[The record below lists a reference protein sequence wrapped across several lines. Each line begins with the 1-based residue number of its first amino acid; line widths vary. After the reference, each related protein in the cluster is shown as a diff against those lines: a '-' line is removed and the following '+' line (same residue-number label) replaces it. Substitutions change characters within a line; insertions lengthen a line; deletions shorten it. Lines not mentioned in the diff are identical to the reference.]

1 MILDALSFLTA
12 EQFAT
17 FLVGGLIVNFAP
29 GADMVLA
36 TACGIQGGPRAGAAA
51 GLGAGTGVLWHVGL
65 AAAGV
70 SALVAAH
77 PAALDALRWIGAAY
91 LLWLAWKAWHARP
104 DGPGKGTASLW
115 RAWRKGL
122 LTNMLNP
129 KPVLF
134 VLAFLPQ
141 FMVAAGPAAWQQIL
155 ALGLVF
161 ACTGTL
167 VTMGYG
173 IAAGLAGQVLARR
186 MGVVNRLAAVL
197 FGGLAVRLATEG

>member
-1 MILDALSFLTA
+1 MIDALAFLSP
-12 EQFAT
+12 EQFAA
-17 FLVGGLIVNFAP
+17 FLVGGLVVNFAP

-51 GLGAGTGVLWHVGL
+51 GFGAGTGVLWHVGL

-70 SALVAAH
+70 SALIAAH
-77 PAALDALRWIGAAY
+77 PQAVDALRWAGAAY
-91 LLWLAWKAWHARP
+91 LVWLAWKSWRA
-104 DGPGKGTASLW
+104 GPSGPAKGHASLW

-141 FMVAAGPAAWQQIL
+141 FVVAGGPPVWQQIV

-161 ACTGTL
+161 ALTGTL

-173 IAAGLAGQVLARR
+173 AAAGFAGQALARR

-197 FGGLAVRLATEG
+197 FAGLALRLATEG

>member
-1 MILDALSFLTA
+1 MPDLLAFLSPEQFLT
-12 EQFAT
+12 
-17 FLVGGLIVNFAP
+17 FLLGALVVNFAP

-36 TACGIQGGPRAGAAA
+36 TACGIQGGPRSGMAA
-51 GLGAGTGVLWHVGL
+51 GFGAGTGVLWHVLL

-70 SALVAAH
+70 SALIAAH
-77 PAALDALRWIGAAY
+77 PEALDALRWAGAGY
-91 LLWLAWKAWHARP
+91 LVWLAWKAWNARP
-104 DGPGKGTASLW
+104 EGPGQGTSSLW

-122 LTNMLNP
+122 VTNMLNP

-141 FMVAAGPAAWQQIL
+141 FVVAGGPPVWQQIV

-161 ACTGTL
+161 AVTGTL

-173 IAAGLAGQVLARR
+173 AVAGLAGQALARR

-197 FGGLAVRLATEG
+197 FAGLALRLATEG

>member
-1 MILDALSFLTA
+1 MIDALDFLAA
-12 EQFAT
+12 ERLAAFV
-17 FLVGGLIVNFAP
+17 LGGLVVNLAP

-36 TACGIQGGPRAGAAA
+36 TACGIQGGPKAGAAA

-70 SALVAAH
+70 SALIAAH
-77 PAALDALRWIGAAY
+77 PAALDILRWVGACY
-91 LLWLAWKAWHARP
+91 LVWLAWKAWNAGP
-104 DGPGKGTASLW
+104 EGPGQGTPSLW

-141 FMVAAGPAAWQQIL
+141 FVVAGGPPVWQQIV

-161 ACTGTL
+161 AFTGTL

-173 IAAGLAGQVLARR
+173 AVAGFAGQALARR

-197 FGGLAVRLATEG
+197 FAGLALRLATEG